1 MSAKTKKMKK
11 TLLFCSVLFG
21 SFISNA
27 QNFQLNSEDSKSI
40 KLTQQFEEKDFEYK
54 EINGQ
59 AMIDFSRSFRVLS
72 QEKGAPALPLFHT
85 TIQLP
90 ATGNPEIEVTYD
102 AVTVLDNV
110 LVAPSKGV
118 IKRNV
123 EPGSVAYTF
132 GAAYSTNDFYPASS
146 VNLKT
151 PFIWRAMRGVV
162 VEVSPYQYNP
172 VTKKLVIYKG
182 IHIKV
187 KTNTE
192 LAGEN
197 ELNGQTDPIMQSAQ
211 QKIVL
216 NPKSEK
222 YTPMEENGSMLFIAD
237 PALMDEITPLV
248 NWKNQKG
255 IRSVLVS
262 TATAGTTDTDIRTYI
277 QNYYTTHP
285 ELAYVLLIGD
295 HDEIPAHTY
304 GMSGGENL
312 FSDSYYG
319 QLTGSDY
326 YPEVF
331 VGRFSGS
338 EANITTMV
346 NRTLEY
352 EKNPMAGDWMEKAIG
367 LGSDEGAGFGDDGE
381 ADWQHLRNIRTVLM
395 NYGYTAVSE
404 FYDGSHGG
412 QDASGSPGPTTIL
425 PVVNSGIGLFNYT
438 GHGDVN
444 LCVTGNFQSSHV
456 NQATNNG
463 KYPFV
468 ISVACNNGT
477 FTSGT
482 CISESWTRA
491 TKNGSPSGAIGAAGS
506 SILMAWT
513 PPMQTQDE
521 MTEIIAETNPANHKT
536 TLGGIFYNAQLS
548 MLEQFPGGSGNEVMQ
563 TWILFGDPSAQ
574 FRNKQTLPLTVTH
587 PGNVPMNVA
596 TITANCAVDGALV
609 AVSQNNILLGTA
621 IASGGQ
627 ASISIPALTTNDY
640 LIVTGTKQN
649 HATYQNTIQV
659 ANGPL
664 GLSDLE
670 LEFNVY
676 PNPANDA
683 LNLVVSNGT
692 AESMRIIGLDGKVV
706 LTQLLSGNNQTINT
720 TSLQS
725 GSYILEITSG
735 AGSVRK
741 NIQILH

>member
-1 MSAKTKKMKK
+1 MKK
-11 TLLFCSVLFG
+11 TLLLCSVLCG

-27 QNFQLNSEDSKSI
+27 QNFQLNSEDSKAI
-40 KLTQQFEEKDFEYK
+40 KLTQQFEEKAFEFK
-54 EINGQ
+54 EIDGQ
-59 AMIDFSRSFRVLS
+59 SMIDFSKSFKILS

-85 TIQLP
+85 TVQLP

-102 AVTVLDNV
+102 AVTVFDNV

-123 EPGSVAYTF
+123 QPGSVAYSF
-132 GAAYSTNDFYPASS
+132 GTAYSTNAFYPASS

-172 VTKKLVIYKG
+172 VTKKLVVYQG
-182 IHIKV
+182 IHIKI
-187 KTNTE
+187 KTNTQ

-197 ELNGQTDPIMQSAQ
+197 ELTGQTDPVMEPAQ
-211 QKIVL
+211 QKFVL

-237 PALMDEITPLV
+237 PALMEEITPLV

-255 IRSVLVS
+255 IRSALVS
-262 TATAGTTDTDIRTYI
+262 TAATGITDTDIRTYI
-277 QNYYTTHP
+277 QNYYATHP
-285 ELAYVLLIGD
+285 ELTYVLLVGD
-295 HDEIPAHTY
+295 NEEIPAHTY

-312 FSDSYYG
+312 FSDTYYG

-346 NRTLEY
+346 DRTLEY

-381 ADWQHLRNIRTVLM
+381 ADWQHLRNIRSALM

-412 QDASGSPGPTTIL
+412 QDAAGSPNSGTIL

-444 LCVTGNFQSSHV
+444 LCVTGNFQSTHI

-482 CISESWTRA
+482 CISEAWTRA
-491 TKNGSPSGAIGAAGS
+491 TKNGTPSGAIGAAGS

-513 PPMQTQDE
+513 PPMQTQDG
-521 MTEIIAETNPANHKT
+521 MTEIIAETDPSNHKT
-536 TLGGIFYNAQLS
+536 TLGGIFYNGQLS
-548 MLEQFPGGSGNEVMQ
+548 MLEEFPDGSGTEVMQ
-563 TWILFGDPSAQ
+563 TWVLFGDPSAQ
-574 FRNKQTLPLTVTH
+574 FRNKQTQPLTVTH

-609 AVSQNNILLGTA
+609 AVSQNNILLGSA

-627 ASISIPALTTNDY
+627 AEISIPALTSNDY
-640 LIVTGTKQN
+640 LVVTGTKQN
-649 HATYQNTIQV
+649 HATYQNTVQV

-664 GLSDLE
+664 GLTDLE
-670 LEFNVY
+670 LAFSVY
-676 PNPANDA
+676 PNPANDV
-683 LNLVVSNGT
+683 LKLVVSNGT
-692 AESMRIIGLDGKVV
+692 AETMRIVGLDGKIVF
-706 LTQLLSGNNQTINT
+706 TQLLNGNNQTINT
-720 TSLQS
+720 SALQT
-725 GSYILEITSG
+725 GFYILEITSG

-741 NIQILH
+741 NIQILR

>member
-1 MSAKTKKMKK
+1 MKK
-11 TLLFCSVLFG
+11 TLLLCSVLCG
-21 SFISNA
+21 SFISHA
-27 QNFQLNSEDSKSI
+27 QNFQLNSEDSKAI
-40 KLTQQFEEKDFEYK
+40 RLTQNFVEKPFGFK
-54 EINGQ
+54 EIDGQ
-59 AMIDFSRSFRVLS
+59 NMIDFSKSFHVLS

-85 TIQLP
+85 TLQLP
-90 ATGNPEIEVTYD
+90 ETGNPEIEITFDDVTIYE
-102 AVTVLDNV
+102 NI

-118 IKRNV
+118 LKRNV
-123 EPGSVAYTF
+123 EPGSI
-132 GAAYSTNDFYPASS
+132 AYSFGSAYNTNAFYPSS
-146 VNLKT
+146 VANLKD

-172 VTKKLVIYKG
+172 VTKQLIVYKNIHVKLK
-182 IHIKV
+182 K
-187 KTNTE
+187 NTE
-192 LAGEN
+192 ISGLN
-197 ELNGQTDPIMQSAQ
+197 ELNGQQDPIMESAQ
-211 QKIVL
+211 QKFVL

-222 YTPMEENGSMLFIAD
+222 YSPMEESGSMLIITD
-237 PALMDEITPLV
+237 PSFVEEITPLA

-255 IRSVLVS
+255 IRTQVVS
-262 TATAGTTDTDIRTYI
+262 TTSAGTTDTDILAYI
-277 QNYYTTHP
+277 QNYYTAHP
-285 ELAYVLLIGD
+285 ELTYVLLVGD

-326 YPEVF
+326 YPELF
-331 VGRFSGS
+331 IGRFSGT
-338 EANITTMV
+338 EGNITTMV

-367 LGSDEGAGFGDDGE
+367 LGSNEGSGIGDDGE
-381 ADWQHLRNIRTVLM
+381 PDWQHLRNIRTVLM

-412 QDASGSPGPTTIL
+412 QDASGSPNSGIIL

-444 LCVTGNFQSSHV
+444 LCVTGNFQSSNV

-482 CISESWTRA
+482 CISEAWTRA
-491 TKNGSPSGAIGAAGS
+491 TKNGTPSGAIGAAGS
-506 SILMAWT
+506 SILMAWAE
-513 PPMQTQDE
+513 PMQTQDE
-521 MTEIIAETNPANHKT
+521 MAEIIAETYPNNHKT
-536 TLGGIFYNAQLS
+536 TLGGLFYNSQMS
-548 MLEQFPGGSGNEVMQ
+548 MLEEYPSGSGEEVMQ

-587 PGNVPMNVA
+587 PGNVPMNTT
-596 TITANCAVDGALV
+596 TITTSCTVEGALV
-609 AVSQNNILLGTA
+609 AISQNNVLLGSA
-621 IASGGQ
+621 ISSGGQ
-627 ASISIPALTTNDY
+627 AVITIPALASNDY

-649 HATYQNTIQV
+649 YATYQNTVQV

-664 GLSDLE
+664 GISDLE
-670 LEFNVY
+670 MEFTIY
-676 PNPANDA
+676 PNPANDE
-683 LNLVVSNGT
+683 LQLHISNGT
-692 AESMRIIGLDGKVV
+692 AESLRIIGLDGKVV
-706 LTQLLSGNNQTINT
+706 LTKSLNGNQQTVNT
-720 TSLQS
+720 SSLQS
-725 GSYILEITSG
+725 GSYIVEIVSG
-735 AGSVRK
+735 TQSVRK
-741 NIQILH
+741 NIQVLH

>member
-1 MSAKTKKMKK
+1 MNK
-11 TLLFCSVLFG
+11 TLLFCSILCG
-21 SFISNA
+21 SFSSFA
-27 QNFQLNSEDSKSI
+27 QDFQLKSEDSESI
-40 KLTQQFEEKDFEYK
+40 RLEHRFKEKTFQYK

-59 AMIDFSRSFRVLS
+59 SAVDFAKTFKVLTDE
-72 QEKGAPALPLFHT
+72 QGAPALPLFHQ

-90 ATGNPEIEVTYD
+90 EKGNPSIEVTYD
-102 AVTVLDNV
+102 EITVFENV
-110 LVAPSKGV
+110 VIAPSKGNL
-118 IKRNV
+118 KRNV
-123 EPGSVAYTF
+123 NPGSVAYTF
-132 GAAYSTNDFYPASS
+132 GPAYSRNAFYPENVAT
-146 VNLKT
+146 LKT
-151 PFIWRAMRGVV
+151 PFIWRSLRGTV
-162 VEVSPYQYNP
+162 VEIAPYQYNP
-172 VTKKLVIYKG
+172 VTKQLIVYKN
-182 IHIKV
+182 IHVKV
-187 KTNTE
+187 NTNT
-192 LAGEN
+192 AISGEN
-197 ELNGQTDPIMQSAQ
+197 ELSGQTDPVLKSIQSGF
-211 QKIVL
+211 VL
-216 NPKSEK
+216 NPQTAK
-222 YTPMEENGSMLFIAD
+222 YTPMEESGSMLVIAD
-237 PALMDEITPLV
+237 PDLTDEITPLV

-255 IRSVLVS
+255 IRTKLVS
-262 TATAGTTDTDIRTYI
+262 TAVSGTSDTEIRTYL
-277 QNYYTTHP
+277 QDYYTSHP
-285 ELAYVLLIGD
+285 ELTYVLLVGD
-295 HDEIPAHTY
+295 HDQIPAHTY

-312 FSDSYYG
+312 YSDSYYG
-319 QLTGSDY
+319 QLAGNDY

-338 EANITTMV
+338 GANITTMA

-395 NYGYTAVSE
+395 NYGYSEVSE

-412 QDASGSPGPTTIL
+412 QDANGSPNSGIIL
-425 PVVNSGIGLFNYT
+425 PVVNSGVGLFNYT

-482 CISESWTRA
+482 CISEAWTRA
-491 TKNGSPSGAIGAAGS
+491 TKNGTPSGAIGVAGS

-521 MTEIIAETNPANHKT
+521 MTEIIAETNQNNHKT

-548 MLEQFPGGSGNEVMQ
+548 MLEEFPGGSGIEVMQ

-574 FRNKQTLPLTVTH
+574 FRNKQTLPISVIHTEHVPLNAASITVSCD
-587 PGNVPMNVA
+587 VE
-596 TITANCAVDGALV
+596 GALV
-609 AVSQNNILLGTA
+609 ALSQNNLLLGTA

-627 ASISIPALTTNDY
+627 AEISFPALTSNDY
-640 LIVTGTKQN
+640 LVVTATKQN
-649 HATYQNTIQV
+649 YATYQHAVQV
-659 ANGPL
+659 ADGPL
-664 GLSDLE
+664 GLTDLE
-670 LEFNVY
+670 MAFEVY

-692 AESMRIIGLDGKVV
+692 AESVRLIGVDGKVV
-706 LTQLLSGNNQTINT
+706 LEQQISGNQFSVN
-720 TSLQS
+720 TSLLRS
-725 GSYILEITSG
+725 GSYILELNSG
-735 AGSVRK
+735 TQSLRK

>member
-1 MSAKTKKMKK
+1 MKK

-27 QNFQLNSEDSKSI
+27 QNFQLNSEDSKAI
-40 KLTQQFEEKDFEYK
+40 KLTQQFEEKSFEFK

-59 AMIDFSRSFRVLS
+59 AMIDFSRSFKVLS

-102 AVTVLDNV
+102 AVTVFDNV

-123 EPGSVAYTF
+123 APGSVAYSF
-132 GAAYSTNDFYPASS
+132 GSAYSTNDFYPASLA
-146 VNLKT
+146 NLKT

-172 VTKKLVIYKG
+172 VTKQLVVYKG
-182 IHIKV
+182 IHVKV
-187 KTNTE
+187 KTNTQ
-192 LAGEN
+192 LTGEN

-211 QKIVL
+211 QKFVL

-222 YTPMEENGSMLFIAD
+222 YSPMDESGSMLFIAD

-277 QNYYTTHP
+277 QNYYTSHP
-285 ELAYVLLIGD
+285 ELTYVLLIGD

-319 QLTGSDY
+319 QLTGTDY
-326 YPEVF
+326 YPEIF

-338 EANITTMV
+338 AANITTMV
-346 NRTLEY
+346 DRTIEY
-352 EKNPMAGDWMEKAIG
+352 EKNPMTGDWMEKAIG
-367 LGSDEGAGFGDDGE
+367 LGSDEGAGIGNDGE
-381 ADWQHLRNIRTVLM
+381 PDWQHLRNIRTVLM
-395 NYGYTAVSE
+395 NYGYSAVSE

-412 QDASGSPGPTTIL
+412 EDANGSPNSGTIL

-444 LCVTGNFQSSHV
+444 LCVTGNFQSTHV

-482 CISESWTRA
+482 CISETWTRA
-491 TKNGSPSGAIGAAGS
+491 TKNGTPSGAIGAAGS
-506 SILMAWT
+506 SILMAWAE
-513 PPMQTQDE
+513 PMQTQDE
-521 MTEIIAETNPANHKT
+521 MAAIIGETYPNNHKT
-536 TLGGIFYNAQLS
+536 TLGGLFYNSQMS
-548 MLEQFPGGSGNEVMQ
+548 MLEEYPSGNGIEVMQ

-574 FRNKQTLPLTVTH
+574 FRNKQTMPLTVTH
-587 PGNVPMNVA
+587 PGNVPMNA
-596 TITANCAVDGALV
+596 STITTNCSVDGALV
-609 AVSQNNILLGTA
+609 AISQNNILLGTA

-627 ASISIPALTTNDY
+627 AVINIPALTTNDY
-640 LIVTGTKQN
+640 LVVTGTKQN
-649 HATYQNTIQV
+649 HATYQNTVQV

-664 GLSDLE
+664 GLTDLE
-670 LEFNVY
+670 LEFMIY
-676 PNPANDA
+676 PNPSNDA
-683 LNLVVSNGT
+683 LNLLVSNGT
-692 AESMRIIGLDGKVV
+692 AESLRIIGLDGKVV
-706 LTQLLSGNNQTINT
+706 FTQLLNGNSQTINT
-720 TSLQS
+720 ASIQS

-735 AGSVRK
+735 AGSVRQ
-741 NIQILH
+741 NVQILH